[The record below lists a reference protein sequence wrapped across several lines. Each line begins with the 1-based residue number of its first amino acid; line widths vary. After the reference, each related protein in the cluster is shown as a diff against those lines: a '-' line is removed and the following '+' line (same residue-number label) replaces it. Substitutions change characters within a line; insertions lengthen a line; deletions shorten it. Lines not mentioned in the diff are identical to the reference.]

1 MVQNLC
7 ICLSLAFFITLNLD
21 KVASIIYRSPRF
33 IVHQAKSLVKN
44 QMWLALNIMTLFK
57 FNEIISHAVRFN
69 RIINIYKNLYISYL
83 AMNIIIQLLH
93 VICIILC
100 QHLPIGILIDK
111 IKFQIKKIM
120 PAGNRQQYINR
131 AASYQQVKH
140 GQN

>member
-7 ICLSLAFFITLNLD
+7 IVLSLAFFITPHQD

-57 FNEIISHAVRFN
+57 FNEIISHAVLFN

-83 AMNIIIQLLH
+83 AMNIII
-93 VICIILC
+93 
-100 QHLPIGILIDK
+100 
-111 IKFQIKKIM
+111 
-120 PAGNRQQYINR
+120 
-131 AASYQQVKH
+131 
-140 GQN
+140 